1 MIPEGAGHVHRP
13 GLTGSAAAAY
23 FGGTGDTVE
32 TLFAPA
38 ARSEFEDVRRSFAGL
53 NDQLRYDIVLN
64 LMPNITFIVDERR
77 QVLFAN
83 DAALSILGLESSEV
97 IGARPGEILK
107 CVHSRDLA
115 GGCGTAEA
123 CRVCGAVGAIL
134 DALEGGKKSAKECR
148 ITTEADGKSV
158 SLDLLVTA
166 VPVATGQGKFAVVTM
181 HDIGDTKRRQ
191 VLERLFFHDLMN
203 SLSNLQACVILLSKE
218 FGSMAGGRDYLG
230 RLAAATK
237 SLIDEVY
244 QQRDLMTMESDDLEA
259 DIREVDLALVA
270 REAIMNVEI
279 ADYAKGKRV
288 AFLAEGPARRVSSDP
303 VLLGRV
309 IVNML
314 RNALEASGP
323 GEEVTLALA
332 DSGERAELSV
342 RNSAFIPRE
351 LQLQI
356 FQRSFSTKGRGRG
369 VGTYSMKMLTEKYL
383 GGEIGF
389 TSDETEGTVFRL
401 LLPRV

>member
-1 MIPEGAGHVHRP
+1 
-13 GLTGSAAAAY
+13 
-23 FGGTGDTVE
+23 VE

-38 ARSEFEDVRRSFAGL
+38 ERSEVEDVRRSFAGL
-53 NDQLRYDIVLN
+53 NAQLRYDIVLN

-83 DAALSILGLESSEV
+83 DGALSILGVESAEV

-107 CVHSRDLA
+107 CVRA
-115 GGCGTAEA
+115 RETPGGCGTTEA

-134 DALEGGKKSAKECR
+134 EALDGDKESARECR
-148 ITTEADGKSV
+148 ITTMRDGRQV

-166 VPVATGQGKFAVVTM
+166 VPIKTGQGRFAVVTM

-203 SLSNLQACVILLSKE
+203 SLSNLQACVILLRKE
-218 FGSMAGGRDYLG
+218 FGSMASGHDYLG

-244 QQRDLMTMESDDLEA
+244 QQRDLITMESDDLEA

-270 REAIMNVEI
+270 REAILNVEI

-323 GEEVTLALA
+323 GEQVTLALA
-332 DSGERAELSV
+332 DSGERAELTV
-342 RNSAFIPRE
+342 RNPAFIPRDI
-351 LQLQI
+351 QLQI

-389 TSDETEGTVFRL
+389 TSDETEGTVFSL
-401 LLPRV
+401 LLPRA

>member
-1 MIPEGAGHVHRP
+1 M
-13 GLTGSAAAAY
+13 
-23 FGGTGDTVE
+23 E

-38 ARSEFEDVRRSFAGL
+38 ERSEVEDVRRSFAGL
-53 NDQLRYDIVLN
+53 NAQLRYDIVLN

-83 DAALSILGLESSEV
+83 DGALSILGVESAEV

-107 CVHSRDLA
+107 CVRA
-115 GGCGTAEA
+115 RETPGGCGTTEA

-134 DALEGGKKSAKECR
+134 EALDGDKESARECR
-148 ITTEADGKSV
+148 ISAMRDGRQV

-166 VPVATGQGKFAVVTM
+166 VPIKTGQGRFAVVTM

-203 SLSNLQACVILLSKE
+203 SLSNLQACVILLRKE
-218 FGSMAGGRDYLG
+218 FGSMASGHDYLG

-244 QQRDLMTMESDDLEA
+244 QQRDLITMESDDLEA

-270 REAIMNVEI
+270 REAILNVEI

-288 AFLAEGPARRVSSDP
+288 AFLADGPARRVSSDP

-323 GEEVTLALA
+323 GEQVTLSLA
-332 DSGERAELSV
+332 DTGERAELTV
-342 RNSAFIPRE
+342 RNPAFIPRDI
-351 LQLQI
+351 QLQI

-369 VGTYSMKMLTEKYL
+369 VGTYSMKILTEKYL
-383 GGEIGF
+383 GGRSASPPTRQRGRCSASSSPEP
-389 TSDETEGTVFRL
+389 RL
-401 LLPRV
+401 LRIS